1 VSARRTVWLLLAAA
15 VGCTND
21 PYPSRDQSEKI
32 YYASF
37 REAPKTLDPAVA
49 YTTSAHAITGNVYEG
64 LLEYHF
70 LKRPYTLIPALAEEV
85 PDPTRLEDGRD
96 AYRFRIRKGVLYQED
111 ACFELSGEGRRTRE
125 VVAADFAFEFARIAD
140 PTIASPVISNFSIIS
155 GFEAFS
161 ERPATLRSADPVFT
175 DLPAHEQYARAGGID
190 GIRVHGD
197 HEIEI
202 VLAEAFPQLLYWL
215 AMPFTAPVPWE
226 AIAYYDGEEG
236 REPFRDHPVG
246 TGAYR
251 LAVYEKQYRMLLERN
266 DNWYGV
272 LHPEWRAPGATYPLA
287 REAGDR
293 ERGAFDPHYTG
304 RALPFIERI
313 EYRREREGIPAFGKF
328 LQGYYDASGII
339 NESFDK
345 IVQEDRLSAEMA
357 DRGMRLEKTV
367 GPSIYYL
374 GFNMDDPVVGQPAGE
389 RGRKLRQAMS
399 LVIDSREY
407 SRLFMNGR
415 GLPAQ
420 SPIPPAV
427 YGYRADYQNPYRRVD
442 VDLARRR
449 IAEAGYPGG
458 IDPET
463 QRPLRLSLDTSD
475 TSSAGRLRRQFF
487 LDAWR
492 LIGIDVVDQA
502 TNYNQFQEKV
512 RNGAYQIF
520 QWGWV
525 ADYPDP
531 ENFLFLLETS
541 SGRSRSG
548 GPNTA
553 NFSNRRYDG
562 LFFDMKSRPNDVRR
576 LELIGEML
584 EVLEEWRPWIELYHP
599 EDYALYHPWLRN
611 VKPFGM
617 SYPMMKYKDVDPAQR
632 AVLRREWNEP
642 ILWPAYALAAV
653 AFLGLVPG
661 VVTFYRERQ

>member
-1 VSARRTVWLLLAAA
+1 
-15 VGCTND
+15 
-21 PYPSRDQSEKI
+21 
-32 YYASF
+32 
-37 REAPKTLDPAVA
+37 
-49 YTTSAHAITGNVYEG
+49 
-64 LLEYHF
+64 
-70 LKRPYTLIPALAEEV
+70 
-85 PDPTRLEDGRD
+85 
-96 AYRFRIRKGVLYQED
+96 
-111 ACFELSGEGRRTRE
+111 
-125 VVAADFAFEFARIAD
+125 
-140 PTIASPVISNFSIIS
+140 
-155 GFEAFS
+155 
-161 ERPATLRSADPVFT
+161 
-175 DLPAHEQYARAGGID
+175 
-190 GIRVHGD
+190 
-197 HEIEI
+197 
-202 VLAEAFPQLLYWL
+202 
-215 AMPFTAPVPWE
+215 
-226 AIAYYDGEEG
+226 
-236 REPFRDHPVG
+236 
-246 TGAYR
+246 
-251 LAVYEKQYRMLLERN
+251 
-266 DNWYGV
+266 
-272 LHPEWRAPGATYPLA
+272 
-287 REAGDR
+287 
-293 ERGAFDPHYTG
+293 
-304 RALPFIERI
+304 
-313 EYRREREGIPAFGKF
+313 
-328 LQGYYDASGII
+328 
-339 NESFDK
+339 
-345 IVQEDRLSAEMA
+345 
-357 DRGMRLEKTV
+357 MRLEKTV

-562 LFFDMKSRPNDVRR
+562 LFFDMKSRSNDVRR